1 MAKQGRLYTNSPR
14 LAANMFYW
22 HRFVDYWNEFQED
35 YKEEGIIATWDDYN
49 LIHEWIVEYIC
60 EGKEPQSYIV
70 EIEESDLSELSDFC
84 KAKIKG
90 YQKALGY
97 FPEELSYL
105 KYTIQMIDKIYE
117 YTTVDFKTGKMNA
130 GESDWNCRFFY
141 QAF

>member
-60 EGKEPQSYIV
+60 EGRDPQSHIV

-84 KAKIKG
+84 KAKING

-97 FPEELSYL
+97 CPEELSYL

-117 YTTVDFKTGKMNA
+117 YTTVDFKKGKMNA